1 MTNSQLTI
9 SPRTAAILDRIA
21 AERARQDALWGEQN
35 HPDGTGPDVEV
46 AGLSRRASDAAHA
59 ARFTTEIARAEGR
72 LTWLH
77 ILREEV
83 YEGFAEA
90 VVTDLFEEL
99 IQVAATAACWAE
111 AIERRSRPA
120 NGGGA

>member
-1 MTNSQLTI
+1 MTTTQPLI
-9 SPRTAAILDRIA
+9 SPATAAILARIA

-46 AGLSRRASDAAHA
+46 AGLARRAADAAHT
-59 ARFTTEIARAEGR
+59 ARFTTEMARAEGR

-77 ILREEV
+77 ILREEA

-90 VVTDLFEEL
+90 DVADLADEL
-99 IQVAATAACWAE
+99 IQVAAVAACWAE
-111 AIERRSRPA
+111 AIERR
-120 NGGGA
+120 GGKAAGR

>member
-1 MTNSQLTI
+1 MTTTAPIVSQH
-9 SPRTAAILDRIA
+9 TAAVLTRIA

-46 AGLSRRASDAAHA
+46 AGLSRRAADAAHT
-59 ARFTTEIARAEGR
+59 ARFTTEMARAEGR

-90 VVTDLFEEL
+90 DAADLAEEL

-111 AIERRSRPA
+111 AIERRTGRVA
-120 NGGGA
+120 A

>member
-1 MTNSQLTI
+1 MTTTQPIVSQHT
-9 SPRTAAILDRIA
+9 TAILTRIA

-46 AGLSRRASDAAHA
+46 AGLSRRASDAAHT

-111 AIERRSRPA
+111 AIDRRTTVEVR
-120 NGGGA
+120 

>member
-1 MTNSQLTI
+1 MTTTRPIVSAH
-9 SPRTAAILDRIA
+9 TAAILTRIA

-35 HPDGTGPDVEV
+35 HPDGTGPNVEV
-46 AGLSRRASDAAHA
+46 AGLSRRAADAAHT
-59 ARFTTEIARAEGR
+59 ARFITEMARAEGR

-90 VVTDLFEEL
+90 AADDLFDEL

-111 AIERRSRPA
+111 AIERRTA
-120 NGGGA
+120 TAEVG

>member
-1 MTNSQLTI
+1 MTTTHPI
-9 SPRTAAILDRIA
+9 VSPHTVAVLVKIA
-21 AERARQDALWGEQN
+21 AERVRQDALWGEQN

-46 AGLSRRASDAAHA
+46 AGLSRRAADAAHT
-59 ARFTTEIARAEGR
+59 ARFTTEMARAEGR

-90 VVTDLFEEL
+90 DPAALAEEL

-111 AIERRSRPA
+111 AIERRTGRA
-120 NGGGA
+120 AA

>member
-1 MTNSQLTI
+1 MTTTHPIVSQH
-9 SPRTAAILDRIA
+9 TAAILARIA
-21 AERARQDALWGEQN
+21 TERARQDALWGEQN

-46 AGLSRRASDAAHA
+46 AGLSRRAADAAHT

-90 VVTDLFEEL
+90 DAADLVEEL
-99 IQVAATAACWAE
+99 IQVAAVAACWAE
-111 AIERRSRPA
+111 AIERRTTVEVR
-120 NGGGA
+120 

>member
-1 MTNSQLTI
+1 M
-9 SPRTAAILDRIA
+9 
-21 AERARQDALWGEQN
+21 
-35 HPDGTGPDVEV
+35 
-46 AGLSRRASDAAHA
+46 
-59 ARFTTEIARAEGR
+59 ARAEGR

-90 VVTDLFEEL
+90 DAADLAEEL

-111 AIERRSRPA
+111 AIERRTGSVA
-120 NGGGA
+120 A

>member
-1 MTNSQLTI
+1 MTTTAPAI
-9 SPRTAAILDRIA
+9 TPATAAVLARIA
-21 AERARQDALWGEQN
+21 AERGRQDALWGEQN
-35 HPDGTGPDVEV
+35 HPDGTGPHAELT
-46 AGLSRRASDAAHA
+46 GLLRRAADAAHT

-83 YEGFAEA
+83 YEAFADA
-90 VVTDLFEEL
+90 DPAALTEEL

-111 AIERRSRPA
+111 AIDRRTRPT
-120 NGGGA
+120 GGGA

>member
-1 MTNSQLTI
+1 MTTTQPIVSAH
-9 SPRTAAILDRIA
+9 TAAILTRIA

-46 AGLSRRASDAAHA
+46 TGLLRRATDAAHT
-59 ARFTTEIARAEGR
+59 ARFTTEMARAEGR

-90 VVTDLFEEL
+90 DPADLAVEL
-99 IQVAATAACWAE
+99 VQVAATAACWAE
-111 AIERRSRPA
+111 AIERRTRKA
-120 NGGGA
+120 AGR